1 LNITSQHGKELH
13 VSAEFIVGSEEP
25 RGHGERRRDTRSGVM
40 TAPPSIG
47 DADCAPAGDA
57 MSPRRRAIQPG
68 VGLRPICRGSKP
80 GGGVWVSRAVNRPG
94 TPRPGWPTSALRAN
108 DWYGMISPGLITP
121 SSIARASSASLLGAV
136 RPVAAYLARAR
147 LMYCRT
153 VFSLIDM
160 RRATDSF
167 DMPWNHSSSACRS
180 CCDSAGRAGRSS
192 ASIALACD
200 RVTYGRSAAAASTA
214 PTRWSRPSSLDT

>member
-1 LNITSQHGKELH
+1 MLTY
-13 VSAEFIVGSEEP
+13 AP
-25 RGHGERRRDTRSGVM
+25 RR
-40 TAPPSIG
+40 TAPGYTAGGFAWDPGDLGATPVGGVGAPGPSYW
-47 DADCAPAGDA
+47 
-57 MSPRRRAIQPG
+57 PG
-68 VGLRPICRGSKP
+68 VSRLGS
-80 GGGVWVSRAVNRPG
+80 A
-94 TPRPGWPTSALRAN
+94 AARAN
-108 DWYGMISPGLITP
+108 DLYGRISPSLITP
-121 SSIARASSASLLGAV
+121 SSSARVSSASLLGAV

-160 RRATDSF
+160 RRPTEAF

-180 CCDSAGRAGRSS
+180 CADRSGRAGRWS

-214 PTRWSRPSSLDT
+214 STRWSRPSSLDT